1 MGPEALRPVTAVAS
15 GQPRGLSGRC
25 QILPDVTWAVA
36 SPPSG
41 PVAAR
46 THTPP
51 RGAVC
56 SANQDSQDGSEAKG
70 QEVHKGIKRRHSE
83 RE

>member
-1 MGPEALRPVTAVAS
+1 MGPEALLPVTAVAS
-15 GQPRGLSGRC
+15 CQPKALGKVPNSARC
-25 QILPDVTWAVA
+25 HLGVA
-36 SPPSG
+36 SPIPSG

-51 RGAVC
+51 CGAVC
-56 SANQDSQDGSEAKG
+56 SATQDPQDGSGCKG
-70 QEVHKGIKRRHSE
+70 QEVHKGNQTPPL